1 MSLRAAWERNALAW
15 AQWARAPMHDSYWR
29 FHRDQFLALLPP
41 PRRLALDLGCG
52 EGRLSRDL
60 RTRGYRIVGVDS
72 SPTLV
77 RLAREADP
85 EIDAYVT
92 DAGALP
98 FADGTFDLLVAFMSL
113 HDFTDLPEAVREAAR
128 VLERGGRLCLA
139 IVHPLNSAGRFD
151 SEDPASPF
159 TIRGS
164 YLEPFRYVDEIERDG
179 LHMRF
184 ESEHRPLAAY
194 FDALQGAGL
203 LVEAL
208 REPPLPDSA
217 MKNPQKLTTDH
228 REDVN
233 RRWQR
238 LPLFLHVRA
247 LRP

>member
-1 MSLRAAWERNALAW
+1 MG
-15 AQWARAPMHDSYWR
+15 PGWR

-41 PRRLALDLGCG
+41 PRRLTLDLGCG

-60 RTRGYRIVGVDS
+60 KTRGHRVVGVDG

-77 RLAREADP
+77 RLAREADA
-85 EIDAYVT
+85 EIDVSVT
-92 DAGALP
+92 DAVALP
-98 FADGTFDLLVAFMSL
+98 FAGATFDLVVAFMSL
-113 HDFTDLPEAVREAAR
+113 HDFTDLPQAVREGAR

-139 IVHPLNSAGRFD
+139 IVHPINSAGKFE

-164 YLEPFRYVDEIERDG
+164 YLESFCYADEIERDG

-184 ESEHRPLAAY
+184 ESKHHPLAAY
-194 FDALQGAGL
+194 FDAFQEAGL

-208 REPPLPDSA
+208 REPSVPDSSVQY
-217 MKNPQKLTTDH
+217 PQNLTA
-228 REDVN
+228 N

-238 LPLFLHVRA
+238 LPLFLHARA

>member
-1 MSLRAAWERNALAW
+1 MSLRAAWERNACAW
-15 AQWARAPMHDSYWR
+15 AEWARAPMHDSYWR
-29 FHRDQFLALLPP
+29 FHRDQFLALLSPP
-41 PRRLALDLGCG
+41 GQLALDLGCG

-60 RTRGYRIVGVDS
+60 KTRGYRVVGVDS
-72 SPTLV
+72 SPTLA

-85 EIDAYVT
+85 EIDVYVT
-92 DAGALP
+92 DAVALP
-98 FADGTFDLLVAFMSL
+98 FAGGAFDLVVAFMSL
-113 HDFTDLPEAVREAAR
+113 HDISDLETAVREVGR
-128 VLERGGRLCLA
+128 VLVRGGRLCLA
-139 IVHPLNSAGRFD
+139 IVHPLNSAGAFE

-164 YLEPFRYVDEIERDG
+164 YLEPFRYADEMERDG
-179 LHMRF
+179 FHMRF

-203 LVEAL
+203 LVETL
-208 REPPLPDSA
+208 REPSVPDSA
-217 MKNPQKLTTDH
+217 IRYPQS
-228 REDVN
+228 

>member
-60 RTRGYRIVGVDS
+60 KTRGYRVVGVDG

-85 EIDAYVT
+85 GIDVYVA
-92 DAGALP
+92 DGGALP
-98 FADGTFDLLVAFMSL
+98 FAAGTFDLVVAFMSL
-113 HDFTDLPEAVREAAR
+113 HDFTDLPAAVSEAAR
-128 VLERGGRLCLA
+128 CLERGGRLCLA
-139 IVHPLNSAGRFD
+139 IVHPINSAGRFE
-151 SEDPASPF
+151 SEDPAGPF

-164 YLEPFRYVDEIERDG
+164 YLEPFHYVDEIERNG

-184 ESEHRPLAAY
+184 ESEHRPLTAY
-194 FDALQGAGL
+194 FAALEEAGF

-208 REPPLPDSA
+208 REPPVPDGA
-217 MKNPQKLTTDH
+217 IRHPQS
-228 REDVN
+228 

-247 LRP
+247 LRA